1 MNEPS
6 IPGCQRVA
14 HRGGAA
20 LAPEN
25 SLAAFRHARTLP
37 VDAIEIDVQMSR
49 DGHVVVFHDETLERL
64 TNGQGNMLDLD
75 LAYLRDLNVAA
86 HFPGGWPEPQRMP
99 LLAEVLE
106 FARQANLQVYIEI
119 KHSKRAGVYGR
130 YPGIAEA
137 VTQDVLAA
145 GMLEQVLLMSF
156 DWALLPQIKTLAPGA
171 VTGALVAED
180 VWKPTSTDALA
191 GLVAQVKTLACEWVN
206 LDYALF
212 TSEMPA
218 FLHAHGLRL
227 GIWTV
232 NERTALQRLQAAG
245 VDSLTTDRP
254 DLFTA
259 LVDTATLKTAQ

>member
-6 IPGCQRVA
+6 IPGCQRIA

-25 SLAAFRHARTLP
+25 TLAAFRHACTLP

-49 DGHVVVFHDETLERL
+49 DGHVVVFHDETIERL

-86 HFPGGWPEPQRMP
+86 HFPGGWPEPQRIP

-106 FARQANLQVYIEI
+106 FARQAHLQIYIEI
-119 KHSKRAGVYGR
+119 KASRRDGVYGR

-145 GMLEQVLLMSF
+145 GMLKHVLFMSF
-156 DWALLPQIKTLAPGA
+156 DWAILPQIKTLAPGA
-171 VTGALVAED
+171 VTGALVSED
-180 VWKPTSTDALA
+180 VWQPSSEDGLA
-191 GLVAQVKTLACEWVN
+191 GLVAQVKALECAWVN
-206 LDYALF
+206 LDCELF
-212 TSEMPA
+212 TPEMPD
-218 FLHAHGLRL
+218 FLHRHGLRL
-227 GIWTV
+227 GVWTV
-232 NERTALQRLQAAG
+232 NELAALQRLQAAG
-245 VDSLTTDRP
+245 VDALTSDRP
-254 DLFTA
+254 DLFAALTA
-259 LVDTATLKTAQ
+259 ATPQR